1 MSRDKKIMQ
10 YDVLRVI
17 ATLLVVISHARYY
30 MMDTS
35 YGGCDYSALVNADLL
50 SWRVAGLITE
60 FLNTFQMPL
69 FMALG
74 GALFYGSMQRGK
86 FPTLGTL
93 AADKA
98 KRLLIPFL
106 VVSMVYA
113 FPVKLLTGYYNGSA
127 NVLWDFVVGQLLVQG
142 NTYLWFLPTMFLDF
156 LICYLLE
163 RYIKIPKVLKLL
175 VLAVLSEV
183 FYKFEIQ
190 LISYAMQYAV
200 WFYAGYCFEDVRH
213 KIDGKGKALYG
224 IIGCFLAVLI
234 YLGSRLLP
242 GGLATGLCAYFG
254 IRWLV
259 PVMMG
264 LSLYLISCK
273 LAQTPL
279 VSSRFYGA
287 LSRNSF
293 GIYLYSDPM
302 NYVVLFAASR
312 WCGGFL
318 FGNVFGAGILYLLRI
333 VLSATTGL
341 TISAI
346 LHRCRLKYLV

>member
-1 MSRDKKIMQ
+1 MSRGNRIMQ

-30 MMDTS
+30 VMETG

-50 SWRVAGLITE
+50 SWRIAGMITE

-86 FPTLGTL
+86 FRTLGAL
-93 AADKA
+93 AVNKA

-106 VVSMVYA
+106 VVSVAYS
-113 FPVKLLTGYYNGSA
+113 FPVKLLTCYYNGSE
-127 NVLWDFVVGQLLVQG
+127 NILWDFVVGQLLVQG
-142 NTYLWFLPTMFLDF
+142 NSYLWFLPAMFLDF

-163 RYIKIPKVLKLL
+163 RYVKVPRTLKLL
-175 VLAVLSEV
+175 ALAVLSEV

-200 WFYAGYCFEDVRH
+200 WFYAGYCFEGIRFKMDSR
-213 KIDGKGKALYG
+213 GKTCQG
-224 IIGCFLAVLI
+224 ILGCLLATLV
-234 YLGSRLLP
+234 YLGSRWLP

-254 IRWLV
+254 YRWLV
-259 PVMMG
+259 PALMG
-264 LSLYLISCK
+264 LSLYVISCK
-273 LAQTPL
+273 LVQTPL
-279 VSSRFYGA
+279 ISSRFYGI

-302 NYVVLFAASR
+302 NYVVLFAASH
-312 WCGGFL
+312 WFGGFL
-318 FGNVFGAGILYLLRI
+318 FGNVFGVCILYLTRI

-341 TISAI
+341 TISEI
-346 LHRCRLKYLV
+346 LRRCRLKYIV